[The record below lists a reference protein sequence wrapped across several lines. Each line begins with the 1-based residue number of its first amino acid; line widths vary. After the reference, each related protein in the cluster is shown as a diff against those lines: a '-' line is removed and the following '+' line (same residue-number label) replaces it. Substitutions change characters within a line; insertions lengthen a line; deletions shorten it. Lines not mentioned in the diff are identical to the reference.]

1 MFIGI
6 SELGQNKKRKIAEE
20 PLKAGQDSLQQSIT
34 SIISIRQR
42 LHTEHSKLENTETCP
57 YCGMNWKD
65 KDALENHYLEAEE
78 NLKQL
83 LASDGKQYDEQ
94 YKTLQLHVKTNL
106 MPTLKAKIDTMQ
118 KNPLLNIYNSFQN
131 REQFVRYMDLCKK
144 TMVAIFSDNIKD
156 ITKEKVEEVISQIE
170 QLEHSI
176 PEEYLQANGQYD
188 FVGISRKYFEGKT
201 IPEVL
206 TEFSIEKK
214 KQYLNYKYFQ
224 SFDNLTVKLN
234 KLKDKKEKLSQ
245 LQNMM
250 KEYSKALKNAIA
262 KYEKQIID
270 QIEIPF
276 FVYSSR
282 LLQSYQ
288 GGQGVLMKNDGKS
301 VRFTAPGSEHDILYT
316 MSSGQ
321 LSAVLLSFSLAM
333 NKIYAGN
340 GIKTVFVDDPIQCMD
355 DINMIS
361 FVELLR
367 CEFSDSQ
374 IIISTHEESF
384 SNFIRYKFK
393 KYNIETQAIALKDA

>member
-1 MFIGI
+1 M
-6 SELGQNKKRKIAEE
+6 
-20 PLKAGQDSLQQSIT
+20 
-34 SIISIRQR
+34 
-42 LHTEHSKLENTETCP
+42 
-57 YCGMNWKD
+57 
-65 KDALENHYLEAEE
+65 
-78 NLKQL
+78 
-83 LASDGKQYDEQ
+83 
-94 YKTLQLHVKTNL
+94 
-106 MPTLKAKIDTMQ
+106 
-118 KNPLLNIYNSFQN
+118 
-131 REQFVRYMDLCKK
+131 
-144 TMVAIFSDNIKD
+144 
-156 ITKEKVEEVISQIE
+156 
-170 QLEHSI
+170 
-176 PEEYLQANGQYD
+176 QANGQYD

-206 TEFSIEKK
+206 TESSIEKK

-224 SFDNLTVKLN
+224 LFDNLAVKLN